1 MGAQIQARSP
11 KMTSESRKCRICLKP
26 FLPSRFRPSQSV
38 CSSPDCQRR
47 RRTDYHSD
55 KCRDDPEYR
64 LVCRDSNRKWRDRN
78 RDYQRRYRDDHP
90 AYVEHNRRQ
99 QRRRD
104 RRRRMRHLVKNNLAF
119 DLKGSSADVWLAGPE
134 LGDLV
139 KNNLAISEVMIFQ
152 TVSAYEV
159 PPDASCKEHPS
170 LAPGA
175 AEL

>member
-1 MGAQIQARSP
+1 
-11 KMTSESRKCRICLKP
+11 MTSESRKCRICLKP

-47 RRTDYHSD
+47 RKTDSHSD

-64 LVCRDSNRKWRDRN
+64 LVCLDSKRKWRERN
-78 RDYQRRYRDDHP
+78 RDYQGRYRDDHP

-99 QRRRD
+99 QSRRD
-104 RRRRMRHLVKNNLAF
+104 RKRRMRHLVKNNLAF
-119 DLKGSSADVWLAGPE
+119 DLKSSSADVWLAGSG

-152 TVSAYEV
+152 TVNASGM
-159 PPDASCKEHPS
+159 PPAASCKEH
-170 LAPGA
+170 LAVSPGSGD
-175 AEL
+175 L